1 MSYQSDLGAN
11 PLIIDDGNAAK
22 LVDQWRQE
30 GLTFGGMQ
38 RDYNFAPFGS
48 ASRPSKQ
55 FQYTFESDRGKLRDR
70 IQRADENKTT
80 PDDWRISADVPVLD
94 QGQWGY
100 CWFFGCCGAMLN
112 CYAMTGGVVPHL
124 NAFPTAYR
132 IKNGRNEGGWGEEAL
147 RGIEQY
153 GVVEESL
160 WPGLEAKMSNWDR
173 QEVKTNA
180 ALHKVTESLELP
192 RRDILALVSVLT
204 DPRNPRPVTVG
215 YDWWG
220 HLIYAVRA
228 GWKDGK
234 FLVKIVNSWKE
245 TWGEKGT
252 AWLTESKAIA
262 SEQIAIQRVSTLA
275 LAA

>member
-11 PLIIDDGNAAK
+11 PLIIDDGNASK

-38 RDYNFAPFGS
+38 RDYNSAPFGS
-48 ASRPSKQ
+48 ASRPSKL

-80 PDDWRISADVPVLD
+80 PDDWRMSLKVPVLD
-94 QGQWGY
+94 QDSWGY
-100 CWFFGCCGAMLN
+100 CWFYGCCGAMLN
-112 CYAMTGGVVPHL
+112 CYAMTGGVVPNL
-124 NAFPTAYR
+124 NPFPTAYR

-160 WPGLEAKMSNWDR
+160 WPGHEAKMSNWDR
-173 QEVKTNA
+173 QEVKANA
-180 ALHKVTESLELP
+180 ILHKVTESLELP

-275 LAA
+275 HAA

>member
-1 MSYQSDLGAN
+1 MTYQSDLGAN

-38 RDYNFAPFGS
+38 RDYNSAPFGS
-48 ASRPSKQ
+48 ASRPSKD

-70 IQRADENKTT
+70 IQRADENKTA

-153 GVVEESL
+153 GVVEDSL

-173 QEVKTNA
+173 QEVKANA

-275 LAA
+275 QAA

>member
-1 MSYQSDLGAN
+1 MTYQSDLGSN
-11 PLIIDDGNAAK
+11 PLIIDDSNASK

-38 RDYNFAPFGS
+38 RDYNSAPFGS

-80 PDDWRISADVPVLD
+80 PDDWRIAARVPIMN
-94 QGQWGY
+94 QGSWGY
-100 CWFFGCCGAMLN
+100 CWIFGVVGAMMN
-112 CYAMTGGVVPHL
+112 AYAMTGSTVPSL
-124 NAFPTAYR
+124 NAFPTGYR

-173 QEVKTNA
+173 QEVKANA
-180 ALHKVTESLELP
+180 ILHKVTESLELP

-204 DPRNPRPVTVG
+204 DPTNPRPVSVG

-234 FLVKIVNSWKE
+234 FVIKIVNSWDE

-262 SEQIAIQRVSTLA
+262 SEQIAIQRVSPLV

>member
-1 MSYQSDLGAN
+1 MAYNSDLGAN
-11 PLIIDDGNAAK
+11 PLIIDDGNAAN

-30 GLTFGGMQ
+30 GLTFGGMN
-38 RDYNFAPFGS
+38 RDYAAAPFGS

-80 PDDWRISADVPVLD
+80 PDDWRIAAGVPIMN
-94 QGQWGY
+94 QGSWGY
-100 CWFFGCCGAMLN
+100 CWIFGVVGAMMN
-112 CYAMTGGVVPHL
+112 AYAMTGGVVPSL
-124 NAFPTAYR
+124 NAFPTGYR

-160 WPGLEAKMSNWDR
+160 WPGNEARMQNWDR
-173 QEVKTNA
+173 QEVKANA
-180 ALHKVTESLELP
+180 ILHKVTESLELP

-262 SEQIAIQRVSTLA
+262 SEQIAIQRVSTLVQSA
-275 LAA
+275 

>member
-1 MSYQSDLGAN
+1 MTYQSDLGSN
-11 PLIIDDGNAAK
+11 PLIIEDGNAAK

-30 GLTFGGMQ
+30 GLTFGGMN
-38 RDYNFAPFGS
+38 RDYAAAPFGS

-55 FQYTFESDRGKLRDR
+55 FQYMFESDRGKLRDR

-80 PDDWRISADVPVLD
+80 PDDWRMSAGVPIMN
-94 QGQWGY
+94 QGSWGY
-100 CWFFGCCGAMLN
+100 CWIFGVVGAMMN
-112 CYAMTGGVVPHL
+112 AYAMTGGFVPNL
-124 NAFPTAYR
+124 NAFPTGYR

-160 WPGLEAKMSNWDR
+160 WPGSEAKMQNWDR
-173 QEVKTNA
+173 QEVKENA
-180 ALHKVTESLELP
+180 VLHKVTESLELP

-204 DPRNPRPVTVG
+204 DPKNPRPVSVG

-234 FLVKIVNSWKE
+234 FVVKIVNSWDK
-245 TWGEKGT
+245 TWGENGT

-262 SEQIAIQRVSTLA
+262 SEQIAIQRVSPLV

>member
-1 MSYQSDLGAN
+1 MTYQSDLGSN
-11 PLIIDDGNAAK
+11 PLIIDDGNASK

-38 RDYNFAPFGS
+38 RDYSSAPFGS

-55 FQYTFESDRGKLRDR
+55 FQYTFESDRNKLRDR
-70 IQRADENKTT
+70 IQKADENKTT
-80 PDDWRISADVPVLD
+80 PDDWRISSDVPILN

-100 CWFFGCCGAMLN
+100 CWFFGPTGAMMT

-173 QEVKTNA
+173 QEVKANA

-204 DPRNPRPVTVG
+204 DPKNPRPVTVG

-228 GWKDGK
+228 GWKDGR
-234 FLVKIVNSWKE
+234 FVIKIVNSWDE
-245 TWGEKGT
+245 TWGEKGC

>member
-1 MSYQSDLGAN
+1 MTYQSDLGSN
-11 PLIIDDGNAAK
+11 PLIIDDGNASK

-38 RDYNFAPFGS
+38 RDYNSAPFGS
-48 ASRPSKQ
+48 ASRPSRD
-55 FQYTFESDRGKLRDR
+55 FRYTFESDRGKLRDR
-70 IQRADENKTT
+70 IQRADENKAT

-112 CYAMTGGVVPHL
+112 CYAMTGGVVPDL
-124 NAFPTAYR
+124 NPFPTAYR

-160 WPGLEAKMSNWDR
+160 WSGHEAKMSNWDR
-173 QEVKTNA
+173 QEVKANA

-204 DPRNPRPVTVG
+204 DPSRPRPVTVG

-234 FLVKIVNSWKE
+234 FVVKIVNSWKE

-262 SEQIAIQRVSTLA
+262 SEQIAIQRVLPVA

>member
-1 MSYQSDLGAN
+1 
-11 PLIIDDGNAAK
+11 
-22 LVDQWRQE
+22 
-30 GLTFGGMQ
+30 MQ
-38 RDYNFAPFGS
+38 RDYNSAPFGS
-48 ASRPSKQ
+48 ASRPSRD
-55 FQYTFESDRGKLRDR
+55 FQYTFESDRNKLRDR

-80 PDDWRISADVPVLD
+80 PDDWRMALKVPVLD
-94 QGQWGY
+94 QDQWGY
-100 CWFFGCCGAMLN
+100 CWFYGTCGAMLN
-112 CYAMTGGVVPHL
+112 CYAMTGGVVPNL
-124 NAFPTAYR
+124 NPFPTAYR

-160 WPGLEAKMSNWDR
+160 WSGHEAKMSNWDR
-173 QEVKTNA
+173 QEVKANA

-204 DPRNPRPVTVG
+204 DPFRPRPVTVG

-262 SEQIAIQRVSTLA
+262 SEQIAIQRVSPLA